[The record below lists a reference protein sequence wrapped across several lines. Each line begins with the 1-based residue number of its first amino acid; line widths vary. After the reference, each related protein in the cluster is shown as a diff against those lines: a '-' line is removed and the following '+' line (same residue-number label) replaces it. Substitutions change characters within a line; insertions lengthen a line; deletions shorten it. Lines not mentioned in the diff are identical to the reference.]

1 MNRKILPSQ
10 PIYYI
15 KSGRTSSSASSVK
28 GSITIEAAMAVP
40 VFFLAVVSLL
50 YLLEMMALHTAVRSG
65 LQYAGKQL
73 AEEAYVAQVV
83 LSSRIES
90 DVVYTIG
97 PERLERSIVQ
107 GGSSG
112 ISCSGSRMSSR
123 TGVAELEAV
132 YQVRIPIPLFA
143 MIPVTCRESMKIKA
157 WTGYEKTGFG
167 MEDDETVYVTE
178 TGLVYHRDYHCSY
191 LDLSIHL
198 VSMQEISSLRNKS
211 GGKYYPCE
219 HCAEQSVG
227 MVYITENGDRYH
239 NSLSCSGLK
248 RTIYAVPLSEVAGKG
263 ACSRCSK

>member
-1 MNRKILPSQ
+1 
-10 PIYYI
+10 
-15 KSGRTSSSASSVK
+15 
-28 GSITIEAAMAVP
+28 
-40 VFFLAVVSLL
+40 
-50 YLLEMMALHTAVRSG
+50 
-65 LQYAGKQL
+65 
-73 AEEAYVAQVV
+73 
-83 LSSRIES
+83 
-90 DVVYTIG
+90 
-97 PERLERSIVQ
+97 
-107 GGSSG
+107 
-112 ISCSGSRMSSR
+112 
-123 TGVAELEAV
+123 
-132 YQVRIPIPLFA
+132 
-143 MIPVTCRESMKIKA
+143 
-157 WTGYEKTGFG
+157 